1 MDSPTLPHSISASS
15 STPFASAAVKPHRN
29 KLLSRNGILIIIAAS
44 CILLLLISLLIYATV
59 SKSSRNHHNPSH
71 QTPTSD
77 DHPPPK
83 TPPSPP
89 PIAQIRLACNATRFP
104 DHCVASLS
112 KPGQVPPDPK
122 PVQIIHSA
130 ISVSY
135 ENLKSGQSKIQS
147 ILDSSAGNR
156 NRTNIATICL
166 EILSYSQHRT
176 ESTDIAVTSGDIKDA
191 RAWMSAALAYQFD
204 CWSGLKTVN
213 DTKQVVDTITF
224 FEDLVNLTGNAL
236 SMMLSFDSF
245 GDDVV
250 SWIRPATERDGFWE
264 KAGPSLGSGTGTEAS
279 LGFPSGLTED
289 VTVCKNGG
297 KDCKYKTVQEA
308 VDSAPDTNGTVKF
321 VIRIREGV
329 YEETV
334 RVPFEKKNVV
344 FIGDG
349 MGKTVITGS
358 LNVGQPG
365 MTTFESATVGVLGDG
380 FMARDLTI
388 ENTAGA
394 DAHQAVAF
402 RSDSDFSVLENCEFL
417 GNQDTLYAHS
427 LRQFYKQCRIQ
438 GNVDFIF
445 GNSAAVF
452 QDCDILIASK
462 HSKLEQGGANNAITA
477 HGRIDASQSTGFV
490 FLNCSINGTEEYMKE
505 FQANPERHKNFLGR
519 PWKEFS
525 RTVFVNCNLESLI
538 SPDGWMPWNGDFALK
553 TLYYGEYKNTGPG
566 SVRSSRVP
574 WSSEIPEKH
583 VDVYSVANFIQA
595 DEWASTTA

>member
-1 MDSPTLPHSISASS
+1 MGFTSFQSGPTPH
-15 STPFASAAVKPHRN
+15 K
-29 KLLSRNGILIIIAAS
+29 
-44 CILLLLISLLIYATV
+44 
-59 SKSSRNHHNPSH
+59 
-71 QTPTSD
+71 
-77 DHPPPK
+77 
-83 TPPSPP
+83 PPSSGVPPPP

-104 DHCVASLS
+104 DHCFSSLS
-112 KPGQVPPDPK
+112 KPGLVPPDPK

-130 ISVSY
+130 ISLSFSS
-135 ENLKSGQSKIQS
+135 LKSGQSQIKS
-147 ILDSSAGNR
+147 ILDSSAGNK

-176 ESTDIAVTSGDIKDA
+176 ESTSVAVASGGGIKDG
-191 RAWMSAALAYQFD
+191 RAWMSAALAYQYD

-224 FEDLVNLTGNAL
+224 LGDLVKLTGTAL
-236 SMMLSFDSF
+236 GMMVSFDSF
-245 GDDVV
+245 GDDVA
-250 SWIRPATERDGFWE
+250 SWIPPATERDGFWE
-264 KAGPSLGSGTGTEAS
+264 KTKPASGTVKDAS
-279 LGFPSGLTED
+279 LGFPSGLKED
-289 VTVCKNGG
+289 VTVCKDGGG
-297 KDCKYKTVQEA
+297 KGCGYKTVQEA
-308 VDSAPDTNGTVKF
+308 VDAAPATNGTVKF

-365 MTTFESATVGVLGDG
+365 MTTFNSATVGILGDG

-388 ENTAGA
+388 ENTAGS

-402 RSDSDFSVLENCEFL
+402 RSDSDYSILENCEFL
-417 GNQDTLYAHS
+417 GNQDTVYSHS
-427 LRQFYKQCRIQ
+427 LRQFYKQCRIL

-452 QDCDILIASK
+452 QDCSILIASK
-462 HSKLEQGGANNAITA
+462 NSKLDQGGGANNAITA
-477 HGRIDASQSTGFV
+477 HGRIDAAQSTGFV
-490 FLNCSINGTEEYMKE
+490 FLNCSINGTDEYMKE
-505 FQANPERHKNFLGR
+505 FLANPKGHTNYLGR

-525 RTVFVNCNLESLI
+525 RTVFVNCNLESLV
-538 SPDGWMPWNGDFALK
+538 SPEGWMPWDGDFALK

-566 SVRSSRVP
+566 SVRSKRVP

-583 VDVYSVANFIQA
+583 VDVYSVASFIQA
-595 DEWASTTA
+595 DEWASKSA

>member
-1 MDSPTLPHSISASS
+1 MDSPKLPYSLSASS
-15 STPFASAAVKPHRN
+15 SAPFASSVVKPHQK
-29 KLLSRNGILIIIAAS
+29 KLLTRNCILIIIATS
-44 CILLLLISLLIYATV
+44 SILLLLLTLLIYATV
-59 SKSSRNHHNPSH
+59 SKSSRNHHNSTH
-71 QTPTSD
+71 QNPTSND
-77 DHPPPK
+77 PPLP
-83 TPPSPP
+83 PP

-104 DHCVASLS
+104 DHCVTSLS

-135 ENLKSGQSKIQS
+135 ENLKSGQSKIKA
-147 ILDSSAGNR
+147 ILDSSAENK
-156 NRTNIATICL
+156 NRTNIANICL
-166 EILSYSQHRT
+166 EILSYAQHRT
-176 ESTDIAVTSGDIKDA
+176 ESTDVAVTGGEIKDA

-236 SMMLSFDSF
+236 SMMLSFDNF
-245 GDDVV
+245 GDDIV
-250 SWIRPATERDGFWE
+250 SWTRPATERDGFWE
-264 KAGPSLGSGTGTEAS
+264 KAGPSLGSGTGKEAN

-308 VDSAPDTNGTVKF
+308 VNAAPDTNGTVKF

-334 RVPFEKKNVV
+334 RVPFEKRNVV

-365 MTTFESATVGVLGDG
+365 MTTFNSATVGVLGDG

-394 DAHQAVAF
+394 DARQAVAF

-417 GNQDTLYAHS
+417 GNQDTVYAHS
-427 LRQFYKQCRIQ
+427 LRQFYKQCRIE

-462 HSKLEQGGANNAITA
+462 HSKLENGANNAITA

-490 FLNCSINGTEEYMKE
+490 FSNCSINGTEEYLKE
-505 FQANPERHKNFLGR
+505 YQANPKGHKNFLGR

-525 RTVFVNCNLESLI
+525 RTVFVNCNLGSLI
-538 SPDGWMPWNGDFALK
+538 SPDGWMPWSGDFALK

-566 SVRSSRVP
+566 SDRSNRVP

>member
-1 MDSPTLPHSISASS
+1 MDSPKLPHSLSTSS
-15 STPFASAAVKPHRN
+15 STPLASSAVKPHRK
-29 KLLSRNGILIIIAAS
+29 KLPPRTFILITIAVSA
-44 CILLLLISLLIYATV
+44 ILLLLLTLILYATV
-59 SKSSRNHHNPSH
+59 SKSSHNSH
-71 QTPTSD
+71 NTQQQ
-77 DHPPPK
+77 PPP
-83 TPPSPP
+83 PPT
-89 PIAQIRLACNATRFP
+89 AQIRLACNATRFP
-104 DHCVASLS
+104 DHCFSSLS
-112 KPGQVPPDPK
+112 KPGLVPQDPK

-135 ENLKSGQSKIQS
+135 ESLKSGQSQIKS
-147 ILDSSAGNR
+147 ILDSSAGDK

-176 ESTDIAVTSGDIKDA
+176 ESSDIAVTSGGIKDA
-191 RAWMSAALAYQFD
+191 RAWMSAALAYQYD

-224 FEDLVNLTGNAL
+224 LNDLVKLTGAAL
-236 SMMLSFDSF
+236 SMMVSFDNF

-250 SWIRPATERDGFWE
+250 SWIQPATERDGFWE
-264 KAGPSLGSGTGTEAS
+264 KTEPSLGPVKEVGLS
-279 LGFPSGLTED
+279 FPSGLKED
-289 VTVCKNGG
+289 VTVCKDGG
-297 KDCKYKTVQEA
+297 KGCGYKTVQEA
-308 VDSAPDTNGTVKF
+308 VDAAPESNGDVKF
-321 VIRIREGV
+321 VIGIREGV

-349 MGKTVITGS
+349 MGKAVITGS

-365 MTTFESATVGVLGDG
+365 MTTYNSATVGVLGDG

-402 RSDSDFSVLENCEFL
+402 RSDSDFSILENCELL

-462 HSKLEQGGANNAITA
+462 HSKLGGGGANNVITA
-477 HGRIDASQSTGFV
+477 HGRIDAAQSTGFG
-490 FLNCSINGTEEYMKE
+490 FSNCSVNGTEEYMKE
-505 FQANPERHKNFLGR
+505 FQANPKGHRNYLGR

-525 RTVFVNCNLESLI
+525 RTVFVNCDLESLI
-538 SPDGWMPWNGDFALK
+538 SPDGWMPWSGDFALK
-553 TLYYGEYKNTGPG
+553 TLYYGEYKNTGTG
-566 SVRSSRVP
+566 SVRSKRVP

-595 DEWASTTA
+595 DEWPSMPA

>member
-1 MDSPTLPHSISASS
+1 MDSPKLPHSISASS
-15 STPFASAAVKPHRN
+15 STPFAFSAVKPHRKN
-29 KLLSRNGILIIIAAS
+29 LPSRNCILIIIAVS
-44 CILLLLISLLIYATV
+44 SILLLLLTLLLYATT
-59 SKSSRNHHNPSH
+59 SKSSHNRTNTPHQSPS
-71 QTPTSD
+71 PGD
-77 DHPPPK
+77 LPPPK
-83 TPPSPP
+83 TPSPP

-104 DHCVASLS
+104 DHCFTSLS

-130 ISVSY
+130 ISVSF
-135 ENLKSGQSKIQS
+135 ENLKSGQSKIKS
-147 ILDSSAGNR
+147 ILDSSAGNQ
-156 NRTNIATICL
+156 NKTNIATICL
-166 EILSYSQHRT
+166 EILSYSAHRT
-176 ESTDIAVTSGDIKDA
+176 ESTDVAVTTGDIKDA
-191 RAWMSAALAYQFD
+191 RSWMSAALAYQYD
-204 CWSGLKTVN
+204 CWAGLKTVN
-213 DTKQVVDTITF
+213 DTKQVIDTITF
-224 FEDLVNLTGNAL
+224 LDDLVKLTGNAL
-236 SMMLSFDSF
+236 SMMVSFDNF
-245 GDDVV
+245 GDELA
-250 SWIRPATERDGFWE
+250 SWIHPATERDGFWE
-264 KAGPSLGSGTGTEAS
+264 KAGPSLGSAN

-289 VTVCKNGG
+289 VTVCKDGG
-297 KDCKYKTVQEA
+297 KECGYKTVQEA
-308 VDSAPDTNGTVKF
+308 VDAAPASNGTVKF

-334 RVPFEKKNVV
+334 RIPFEKKNVV

-358 LNVGQPG
+358 ANVGQPG
-365 MTTFESATVGVLGDG
+365 MTTFNSATVGVLGDG

-402 RSDSDFSVLENCEFL
+402 RSDSDFSILDNCEFL
-417 GNQDTLYAHS
+417 GNQDTVYAHS

-452 QDCDILIASK
+452 QDCNILIASK
-462 HSKLEQGGANNAITA
+462 NSKIEQGGGANNAITA

-490 FLNCSINGTEEYMKE
+490 FSNCTINGTEEYMKE
-505 FQANPERHKNFLGR
+505 FQANPEGHTNYLGR

-538 SPDGWMPWNGDFALK
+538 SPDGWSPWSGDFALK

-566 SVRSSRVP
+566 SVRSKRVP

-583 VDVYSVANFIQA
+583 VGVYSVANFIQA

>member
-1 MDSPTLPHSISASS
+1 MDSPKLPYSLSASS
-15 STPFASAAVKPHRN
+15 STPFASSAVKPHR
-29 KLLSRNGILIIIAAS
+29 KKVLSRNCILIIIAIS
-44 CILLLLISLLIYATV
+44 SILLLLLTLLIYATV
-59 SKSSRNHHNPSH
+59 SKSSHNHRNSTPQS
-71 QTPTSD
+71 PTSKD
-77 DHPPPK
+77 NPPPE
-83 TPPSPP
+83 TPLPPP

-135 ENLKSGQSKIQS
+135 ENLKTGQSKIKS
-147 ILDSSAGNR
+147 ILDSSADNK
-156 NRTNIATICL
+156 NRTNIAKICL
-166 EILSYSQHRT
+166 EILSYAQHRT
-176 ESTDIAVTSGDIKDA
+176 ESTDVAVTSGQIKDA

-213 DTKQVVDTITF
+213 DTKQVVETVTF
-224 FEDLVNLTGNAL
+224 FEGLVNLTGNAL

-264 KAGPSLGSGTGTEAS
+264 KAGPSLGSGTTGTTKAN
-279 LGFPSGLTED
+279 LGVPSGLTED
-289 VTVCKNGG
+289 VTVCGTG
-297 KDCKYKTVQEA
+297 CTHKTVQEA
-308 VDSAPDTNGTVKF
+308 VNAAPDTNGTVKF

-417 GNQDTLYAHS
+417 GNQDTVYAHS
-427 LRQFYKQCRIQ
+427 LRQLYKQCRIE

-462 HSKLEQGGANNAITA
+462 HSKVEQGANNAITA
-477 HGRIDASQSTGFV
+477 HGRIDAAQSTGFV
-490 FLNCSINGTEEYMKE
+490 FWNCSIKGTEEYMKE
-505 FQANPERHKNFLGR
+505 YQANPKGHKNFLGR

-538 SPDGWMPWNGDFALK
+538 SPGGWMPWNGDFGLK
-553 TLYYGEYKNTGPG
+553 TLYYGEYNNTGPG

>member
-1 MDSPTLPHSISASS
+1 MDSPKLPRSLSTSS
-15 STPFASAAVKPHRN
+15 STPFASSAVKPHRKN
-29 KLLSRNGILIIIAAS
+29 IPSRNLILIIIAVSA
-44 CILLLLISLLIYATV
+44 ILLLLLTLLIYSTI
-59 SKSSRNHHNPSH
+59 SKSSHKTPHQPPPSVV
-71 QTPTSD
+71 
-77 DHPPPK
+77 HPPPPS
-83 TPPSPP
+83 PPSPP
-89 PIAQIRLACNATRFP
+89 PIAQIRLACNAPRFP
-104 DHCVASLS
+104 DHCFSSLS
-112 KPGQVPPDPK
+112 KPGLVPPDPK

-130 ISVSY
+130 ISLSSST
-135 ENLKSGQSKIQS
+135 LRSGQSQIKS
-147 ILDSSAGNR
+147 ILDSSAGNK

-176 ESTDIAVTSGDIKDA
+176 ESTSTAVTSGGGGGIKDG
-191 RAWMSAALAYQFD
+191 RAWMSAALAYQYD

-224 FEDLVNLTGNAL
+224 LDDLVKLTGTAL
-236 SMMLSFDSF
+236 GMMVSFDNF
-245 GDDVV
+245 GDDVA
-250 SWIRPATERDGFWE
+250 SWIPPATERDGFWE
-264 KAGPSLGSGTGTEAS
+264 KTKPGSGTVKDAS
-279 LGFPSGLTED
+279 LGFPSGLKED
-289 VTVCKNGG
+289 VTVCKDGG
-297 KDCKYKTVQEA
+297 KGCGYKTVQEA
-308 VDSAPDTNGTVKF
+308 VDAAPETNGTVKF
-321 VIRIREGV
+321 VIRIKEGV

-365 MTTFESATVGVLGDG
+365 MTTFNSATVGVLGDG

-402 RSDSDFSVLENCEFL
+402 RSDSDFSILENCEFL
-417 GNQDTLYAHS
+417 GNQDTVYSHS

-452 QDCDILIASK
+452 QDCSILIASK
-462 HSKLEQGGANNAITA
+462 NSKLDQGGGANNAITA
-477 HGRIDASQSTGFV
+477 HGRIDAAQSTGFV
-490 FLNCSINGTEEYMKE
+490 FLNCSINGTEEYTKE
-505 FQANPERHKNFLGR
+505 FQANPKGHTNYLGR

-525 RTVFVNCNLESLI
+525 RTVFVNCNLESLV
-538 SPDGWMPWNGDFALK
+538 SPEGWMPWDGDFALK

-566 SVRSSRVP
+566 SVRSKRVP

-583 VDVYSVANFIQA
+583 VDVYSVASFIQA
-595 DEWASTTA
+595 DEWASKSA

>member
-1 MDSPTLPHSISASS
+1 MDSPKLPRSISTSS
-15 STPFASAAVKPHRN
+15 STPFASSAVKPHRKN
-29 KLLSRNGILIIIAAS
+29 LPPRNLILIIIAVSA
-44 CILLLLISLLIYATV
+44 ILLLLLTLIIYSTV
-59 SKSSRNHHNPSH
+59 SKSSHKVPN
-71 QTPTSD
+71 Q
-77 DHPPPK
+77 
-83 TPPSPP
+83 PPSSAVPKIPSPPSSP
-89 PIAQIRLACNATRFP
+89 PIAQIRLACKATSFP
-104 DHCVASLS
+104 DHCFSSLS
-112 KPGQVPPDPK
+112 KPGLVPPDPK

-130 ISVSY
+130 ISLSSDT
-135 ENLKSGQSKIQS
+135 LKSGQSQIKS
-147 ILDSSAGNR
+147 ILDNSAGNK

-176 ESTDIAVTSGDIKDA
+176 ESTSTVVAAGSSNNNGGIKEG
-191 RAWMSAALAYQFD
+191 RAWMSAALAYQYD
-204 CWSGLKTVN
+204 CWAGLKTVN

-224 FEDLVNLTGNAL
+224 LGDLVKLTGTAL
-236 SMMLSFDSF
+236 SMMVSFDSF
-245 GDDVV
+245 GDDVA
-250 SWIRPATERDGFWE
+250 SWIPPATERDGFWE
-264 KAGPSLGSGTGTEAS
+264 KIKPGSGTVEDAS
-279 LGFPSGLTED
+279 LGFPSGLKED
-289 VTVCKNGG
+289 VTVCG
-297 KDCKYKTVQEA
+297 KGCGYKTVQEA
-308 VDSAPDTNGTVKF
+308 VDAAPATNGTVKF
-321 VIRIREGV
+321 VIRIKEGV

-358 LNVGQPG
+358 ANVGQPG
-365 MTTFESATVGVLGDG
+365 MTTFNSATVGVLGDG

-402 RSDSDFSVLENCEFL
+402 RSDSDYSILENCEFL
-417 GNQDTLYAHS
+417 GNQDTVYSHS

-452 QDCDILIASK
+452 QDCNILIASK
-462 HSKLEQGGANNAITA
+462 NSKLDQGGGANNAITA
-477 HGRIDASQSTGFV
+477 HGRIDAAQSTGFV

-505 FQANPERHKNFLGR
+505 FQANPKGHTNYLGR

-538 SPDGWMPWNGDFALK
+538 SPEGWSPWDGDFALK

-566 SVRSSRVP
+566 SVRSKRVP

-583 VDVYSVANFIQA
+583 VDVYSVASFIQA
-595 DEWASTTA
+595 DEWASSKSA